1 MINYTVYTKPTCT
14 YCNAMKRDLD
24 NRGISYTEVDLTQ
37 DEEALEKVSA
47 LFSSAP
53 VLEVVNGKRR
63 RYYDWPSYR
72 KADIGGGWD

>member
-1 MINYTVYTKPTCT
+1 MEYTVYTKPNCT
-14 YCNAMKRDLD
+14 YCTAMKRDLT
-24 NRGISYTEVDLTQ
+24 NNGIKFTEVDLTQ

-47 LFSSAP
+47 LFSTAP